1 VSYEPQTEGLV
12 GWRRITSPVGLLQ
25 PVLGIGDAWSFVDAA
40 DDAWQRGERGW
51 AVEFEESASE

>member
-1 VSYEPQTEGLV
+1 
-12 GWRRITSPVGLLQ
+12 
-25 PVLGIGDAWSFVDAA
+25 LGIGDAWSFVDAA